1 MWPTLSLSRKRARK
15 WNVTARSPVLTWMNE
30 HRPIEPAAIDQR
42 VHRERPLARVQMT
55 PWLLF
60 IAMLAIAAWLAW
72 RAFGPEDKGD
82 PLATSLVAFEKQ
94 NRLTVFSAQL
104 SPVVASEDSR
114 VFGLVQSKQV
124 AVIPARVDYTLDLSQ
139 MDRSRLRWDEETSTL
154 DVQLPPLKVGKPNLD
169 EGRAQYLREGIW
181 ISRDAQDNPTRQNT
195 RLAEQQA
202 VEQAANP
209 VLIGLARSAAKDA
222 IRQNLAIPLEVAGF
236 GSVTVNVRFDGEAVP
251 TRR

>member
-1 MWPTLSLSRKRARK
+1 MDTSGESGPHLIKRE
-15 WNVTARSPVLTWMNE
+15 TAGDRLQHAPHAE
-30 HRPIEPAAIDQR
+30 Q
-42 VHRERPLARVQMT
+42 PLARVQMT

-60 IAMLAIAAWLAW
+60 IAMVAVAAWLAW
-72 RAFGPEDKGD
+72 LAFGPEDNGD
-82 PLATSLVAFEKQ
+82 PLGTSLVAFEKQ

-114 VFGLVQSKQV
+114 LFGAFKSKQV
-124 AVIPARVDYTLDLSQ
+124 AVIPARIDYTLDLSQ
-139 MDRSRLRWDEETSTL
+139 MDRNRLKWDEESNTL
-154 DVQLPPLKVGKPNLD
+154 DVQLPPLTVGKPNLD

-181 ISRDAQDNPTRQNT
+181 ISREAQDDLNRANT

-209 VLIGLARSAAKDA
+209 VLMGLARAAAKDA

-236 GSVTVNVRFDGEAVP
+236 GEVTVNVRFDGEALP
-251 TRR
+251 AR